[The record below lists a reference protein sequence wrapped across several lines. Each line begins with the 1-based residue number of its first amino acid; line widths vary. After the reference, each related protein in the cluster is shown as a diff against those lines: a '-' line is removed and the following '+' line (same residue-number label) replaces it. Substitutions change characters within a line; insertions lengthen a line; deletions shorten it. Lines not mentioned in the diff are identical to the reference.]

1 MKYLLHRYTILLID
15 VLFTAISLLL
25 AFLVRSEFHLPIR
38 NQEFLSS
45 SWPFFMLIQPA
56 IFYLFGTHR
65 LMISRITFEDSVRLL
80 GSISAG
86 TLLLALIVYPA
97 HGFAFPR
104 SIFILFPLILAT
116 QVISLRYFGRFL
128 YERRKRL
135 RRKGD
140 QAPQTG
146 APRRTLVVGAGN
158 SGIQLMRALRNNPA
172 YRPIG
177 FLDDDPALQGKE
189 LAGMPILGRVAQVV
203 EVASRLQA
211 EEVLLAIPSADGS
224 LIRSILQSLLPLKIP
239 VRILPRM
246 LDSLE
251 GRNPTSQ
258 LRQIRLDDL
267 LRRAAIVFEDKR
279 LADMVAGKRIL
290 VTGAAGSIGSEL
302 CRQLLKLGPQQLIL
316 VDMAESPLYEISRE
330 LEESGAATVVHVHLA
345 DITRLALLEPIFSQ
359 HHPQWVFHA
368 AAYKH
373 VPLLE
378 SHPHVAITNN
388 LRGGLNVAE
397 LARRFQVERVLLV
410 STDKAVNPTN
420 LMGMTK
426 RILEHLFLA
435 ESRKGPRFSVV
446 RFGNVLGSQ
455 GSIIPT
461 FERQLA
467 QGGPLT
473 VTHPEIRRYFMTI
486 PEAVQLVLQ
495 ACSMGEGG
503 EIYVLDMGEP
513 VRILDL
519 ARDFIELN
527 GFRPGVDIEIRFIGL
542 RPGEKLFEE
551 LFSHQ
556 ELMVET
562 HHPKIRVAK
571 GGPAPKEIL
580 RQVEELLAYAEQRD
594 ARAFSLLESLVPEA
608 KWVRSQ
614 LLEDSQVT
622 PF

>member
-1 MKYLLHRYTILLID
+1 LKYLLHRYSILFID
-15 VLFTAISLLL
+15 VLFTVIALLL

-38 NQEFLSS
+38 NQEFLAS
-45 SWPFFMLIQPA
+45 SWPFFLLIQPA
-56 IFYLFGTHR
+56 VFYLFGTHR

-80 GSISAG
+80 ASIATG

-104 SIFILFPLILAT
+104 SIFILFPLILAA

-128 YERRKRL
+128 YERRKQL
-135 RRKGD
+135 RRKVE
-140 QAPQTG
+140 QPPQTG
-146 APRRTLVVGAGN
+146 APRRTLVVGAGS

-177 FLDDDPALQGKE
+177 FLDDDATLQGKE
-189 LAGMPILGRVAQVV
+189 LVGLPILGRVDQVV
-203 EVASRLQA
+203 AVATQQQA

-224 LIRSILQSLLPLKIP
+224 LIRSILQSLVPLKIP

-267 LRRAAIVFEDKR
+267 LRRAAIVLENECLSER
-279 LADMVAGKRIL
+279 VTGKRIL

-330 LEESGAATVVHVHLA
+330 LEEAGAAKIVHVHLA

-359 HHPQWVFHA
+359 HRPQWVFHA

-397 LARRFQVERVLLV
+397 LARRHQVERVVLV

-435 ESRKGPRFSVV
+435 EGHGETRFSVV

-473 VTHPEIRRYFMTI
+473 VTHPEIRRFFMTI

-527 GFRPGVDIEIRFIGL
+527 GFRPDVDIEIRFIGL

-556 ELMVET
+556 EVMVET
-562 HHPKIRVAK
+562 PHPKIRVAK
-571 GGPAPKEIL
+571 GGPAPKDIL
-580 RQVEELLAYAEQRD
+580 PQVEKLLTYAEQRD
-594 ARAFSLLESLVPEA
+594 ARAFALLESMVPEA
-608 KWVRSQ
+608 TWHRSQ
-614 LLEDSQVT
+614 LWEDSQVT
-622 PF
+622 PV